1 MKPLNKTEQLLEKSL
16 RKAFIDYQVDI
27 SSKHEAKVLF
37 NEPEQK
43 EYVMNTLQQELSTC
57 HDFFFS
63 VAFITQSGLNTIKSY
78 LSDLNDRGVCGR
90 IVTSNYLFFNSPHVF
105 EDLLKIPNLKVRISP
120 KDGFH
125 SKGYLFNHTDYHS
138 LIIGSS
144 NLTMTALKLNYEWN
158 LRLTSLEHGD
168 ILQKISKHMEEVW
181 KESIPLTNDW
191 IHQYK
196 KIYKTEKTN
205 QDFSK
210 IEEQPEYIIDTKKPI
225 PNTMQRTALKNLE
238 QLRQTGEKKG
248 LIISATGT
256 GKTYLG
262 AFDVAQFQPEKM
274 LFIVHREQ
282 ILNKAKESFFDVIG
296 GAPDDFGILS
306 GNSKDIHAKYLF
318 ATIQTISK
326 DDYLEN
332 FGKNYFDYILIDEVH
347 KAGATTYQ
355 KVIDYFEPE
364 FLLGMTATPERTDH
378 FNIFELFDYN
388 IPYEI
393 RLQDAIE
400 ENLLCPF
407 HYFGVTDY
415 EYNGEVISETTD
427 LKYLTT
433 DERVKFLLE
442 KINYY
447 GCYKNNP
454 KGLIF
459 CSRKEEARLLC
470 LTFQQHNISCAY
482 LTGEHSV
489 EEREEQIS
497 RLEKGEIQYI
507 FTVDVFNEG
516 IDIPMI
522 NQVILLRNT
531 QSSIIFLQ
539 QLGRGLRK
547 HPSKKFVTVID
558 FIGNY
563 KNNYMIPMALSGDTS
578 RNKNNLRKDTFD
590 TNFISGLSA
599 INFEK
604 VTKDRIYKAIDSA
617 KLDSIKELKNVFEQ
631 LENRL
636 NRVPYL
642 LDFQKSNSLDPL
654 VIIGKF
660 GSYYNFLK
668 KIKKEDGTIG
678 TENDQSFLLVSSREL
693 LPGMRKH
700 ELIILNELLHGKEKF
715 SFDELKDFF
724 KQAGI
729 LHDNET
735 IESVINTLTLEFFT
749 GMDKKNYEGCP
760 FITRAHT
767 DIHISDKFQKA
778 LNNDYFTFLMDDI
791 IQTGLLKNESYDN
804 SKRLTR
810 YQKYS
815 RKNVLRL
822 LGWPIQIVNQN
833 IGGYVHNEHHFPIFV
848 TLKKGDDFKGAEMA
862 YEDELLDESTMRWF
876 TKAPRTMSSPE
887 VIKIKNYEN
896 ANFSIEIFIKKSD
909 DEGTDFYYLGEVKPV
924 HDSIQQVEKLTQEG
938 KHRSVVEMDLKFFEP
953 LDHLL
958 YEYLTR

>member
-1 MKPLNKTEQLLEKSL
+1 MKILNNTEQLLEQSL
-16 RKAFIDYQVDI
+16 KKAFIDYQVDI
-27 SSKHEAKVLF
+27 SSKHEAKILF
-37 NEPEQK
+37 NEPTQK

-57 HDFFFS
+57 QDFFFS

-78 LSDLNDRGVCGR
+78 LSDLNDQGVCGR
-90 IVTSNYLFFNSPHVF
+90 IVTSNYLFFNAPHVF
-105 EDLLKIPNLKVRISP
+105 EDLLKIPNLEVRISP
-120 KDGFH
+120 KEGFH
-125 SKGYLFNHTDYHS
+125 SKGYLFNHSDYHS

-181 KESIPLTNDW
+181 TESIPLTNDW
-191 IHQYK
+191 IKQYK
-196 KIYKTEKTN
+196 KTYEVEKTKT
-205 QDFSK
+205 DFSK
-210 IEEQPEYIIDTKKPI
+210 IEEQPDYILDSKKPI
-225 PNTMQRTALKNLE
+225 PNKMQETALKNLE

-262 AFDVAQFQPEKM
+262 AFDVNQFQPEKM

-296 GAPDDFGILS
+296 GDPDDFCVLS
-306 GNSKDIHAKYLF
+306 GNSKNTNAKYLF

-326 DDYLEN
+326 DNYLES
-332 FGKNYFDYILIDEVH
+332 FEKDYFDYILIDEVH
-347 KAGATTYQ
+347 KAGATTYR
-355 KVIDYFEPE
+355 KVIKYFDPE
-364 FLLGMTATPERTDH
+364 FLLGMTATPERTDN

-459 CSRKEEARLLC
+459 CSRKEEAKRLC
-470 LTFQQHNISCAY
+470 LTFQQHNISCTY
-482 LTGEHSV
+482 LTGEHSI

-497 RLEKGEIQYI
+497 CLEKGKIQYI

-516 IDIPMI
+516 IDIPAV

-547 HPSKKFVTVID
+547 HPSKEFVTIID

-617 KLDSIKELKNVFEQ
+617 KLDSVKELKSIFEQ

-642 LDFQKSNSLDPL
+642 LDFQKSNYLDPL

-668 KIKKEDGTIG
+668 KIKKEDGSIG
-678 TENDQSFLLVSSREL
+678 SENDHTFLLIASREL

-700 ELIILNELLHGKEKF
+700 ELLILNEFLHGKEKF
-715 SFDELKDFF
+715 SFEELKNLF
-724 KQAGI
+724 KEAEI
-729 LHDNET
+729 LHDERT
-735 IESVINTLTLEFFT
+735 IESVINILTLDFYT
-749 GMDKKNYEGCP
+749 GMDKKNYDGYP
-760 FITRAHT
+760 FVTRKNT
-767 DIHISDKFQKA
+767 DIHISSKFQEA
-778 LNNDYFTFLMDDI
+778 LNNDYFTFLMEDI

-815 RKNVLRL
+815 RKDILRL
-822 LGWPIQIVNQN
+822 LDWPTQIVNQN
-833 IGGYVHNEHHFPIFV
+833 IGGYVHNNHYFPIFI

-876 TKAPRTMSSPE
+876 TKAPRTINSPE
-887 VIKIKNYEN
+887 VVKMKNYDHL
-896 ANFSIEIFIKKSD
+896 NFSVEVFVQKSN
-909 DEGTDFYYLGEVKPV
+909 DEGIDFYYLGEVSPAL
-924 HDSIQQVEKLTQEG
+924 DSIKQVEKPTQEG
-938 KHRSVVEMDLKFFEP
+938 KHKSVVEMDLKFFEP

-958 YEYLTR
+958 YEYLTN